1 MSALELEKLSPK
13 QKEIFKQVWTICTYF
28 QQMRRHIDDSAL
40 AQQARNIGMMLD
52 DLDKEESR
60 KNKPGVTGKVVQ

>member
-1 MSALELEKLSPK
+1 MSALELENLSPK

-28 QQMRRHIDDSAL
+28 QHMRRYADDSVL
-40 AQQARNIGMMLD
+40 AQQAKNIGMMLD